1 MTVLPL
7 SPTTISDVQAGDYP
21 YTPRSKCIAQTW
33 DFCALEQRSP
43 GAIVRCPRIGVL
55 YDLVLLPVLIA
66 VVVRY
71 CVFRGSGDPL
81 AGLVACHLVV
91 RP

>member
-43 GAIVRCPRIGVL
+43 GAIVRCSRIG
-55 YDLVLLPVLIA
+55 DPA
-66 VVVRY
+66 VCGGEISVR
-71 CVFRGSGDPL
+71 STT
-81 AGLVACHLVV
+81 GLV
-91 RP
+91 RG